1 MHDNLFSISSQDQN
15 LIGSVF
21 LEDFSQKFLGSA
33 TLRQKLAIN
42 PAWNLTTALGYTF
55 GTK

>member
-55 GTK
+55 GAK